1 VNGLVFLG
9 AALLLSVLGSLLLW
23 LRHRKPTSLHHGI
36 DSFSKEMRA
45 LSPDRSQG
53 QTERGR

>member
-9 AALLLSVLGSLLLW
+9 AALLLSIVGSLLLW

-36 DSFSKEMRA
+36 DSFAKEMQA
-45 LSPDRSQG
+45 LSPDRGQG
-53 QTERGR
+53 RTERGR

>member
-9 AALLLSVLGSLLLW
+9 AALLLSVIGSMLLW

-36 DSFSKEMRA
+36 DSFSREMRA
-45 LSPDRSQG
+45 LSPDKD

>member
-9 AALLLSVLGSLLLW
+9 AALLLSIIGSLLLW

-45 LSPDRSQG
+45 LSPQRSQG